1 MLSACG
7 PPSPQGC
14 RHPKILQK
22 AWQMPCQTTSSSA
35 RSGQVP
41 EKKGQPETPS
51 FGTAGRE
58 HVERHEKRDT
68 SSIIVVSWIIELF
81 GSRIHPE

>member
-1 MLSACG
+1 MS
-7 PPSPQGC
+7 PPKDPAKGVANAVPNDQFERAVGASP
-14 RHPKILQK
+14 R
-22 AWQMPCQTTSSSA
+22 
-35 RSGQVP
+35 
-41 EKKGQPETPS
+41 KKGQLETPS